1 MIVSFFG
8 HSNYIGNSLDEKTVL
23 DYLESVANGED
34 IEFYL
39 GEYGA
44 FDDFAYNCA
53 KKYKTHHPGSKLI
66 FITPY
71 ITPEH
76 RRSVANNLNSR
87 FDLILYPELE
97 KIPLKYAII
106 HRNKWMVDKADL
118 IITFIKR
125 SFGGAY
131 KTYRYAKQK
140 GKPILNIA
148 PYDIN

>member
-1 MIVSFFG
+1 MIVTFCG
-8 HSNYIGNSLDEKTVL
+8 HSTYAENSVDEKIVL
-23 DYLESVANGED
+23 DFLENASDGND
-34 IEFYL
+34 IEFHL
-39 GEYGA
+39 GEHGA
-44 FDDFAYNCA
+44 FDSFAYNCA
-53 KKYKTHHPGSKLI
+53 KKYKAHHSGLKLI

-140 GKPILNIA
+140 GKPIFNIA
-148 PYDIN
+148 PCEID